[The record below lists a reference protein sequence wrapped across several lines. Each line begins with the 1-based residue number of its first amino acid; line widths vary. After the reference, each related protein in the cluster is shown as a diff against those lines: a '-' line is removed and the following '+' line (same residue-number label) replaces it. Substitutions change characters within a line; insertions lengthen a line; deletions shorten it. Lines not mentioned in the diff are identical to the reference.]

1 MRLIKTP
8 GAGRPMTI
16 TDSAITKLELAFS
29 YGCTLRESLELAGI
43 SRDAY
48 YRLLERQ
55 PEFRHR
61 FEMLQ
66 QRMILKARANVAEA
80 IYAGDVATS
89 KWLLEKKDP
98 EFQRRGA
105 TGPALK
111 VEGADD
117 AAVTLELRALID
129 RVAGGA

>member
-1 MRLIKTP
+1 MKLIKTP

-16 TDSAITKLELAFS
+16 TDSDITKLELAFS
-29 YGCTLRESLELAGI
+29 YGCSLRESLELAGI

-80 IYAGDVATS
+80 VYAGDIATS
-89 KWLLEKKDP
+89 RWLLEKKDP
-98 EFQRRGA
+98 EFQRRG
-105 TGPALK
+105 
-111 VEGADD
+111 GAGSPVKDEVRDD
-117 AAVTLELRALID
+117 ESVSQELRALLD
-129 RVAGGA
+129 KVAN

>member
-1 MRLIKTP
+1 MKLIKTP

-61 FEMLQ
+61 FNMLQ

-80 IYAGDVATS
+80 VYAGDVATS
-89 KWLLEKKDP
+89 RWLLEKKDP
-98 EFQRRGA
+98 EFQRRSA
-105 TGPALK
+105 TSSAHK
-111 VEGADD
+111 DIGADD
-117 AAVTLELRALID
+117 DAVTQELRALID
-129 RVAGGA
+129 RAAGGA